1 MANRE
6 IAQAKAQFATLKDLA
21 PAEKAKIGTLMKKL
35 TSTITLQ
42 KAVETDLISQLHDL
56 QHTVK
61 SLQRHNAK
69 LTKSKQTLTAKLANT
84 EEKLTLVSHKL
95 AQKLAN
101 APVTLETAAQTQVVK
116 GEMRTF
122 GSQTEEYQKEPK
134 ANRAFQS
141 IREEVTRLSET
152 LQAIT
157 DSTTAQAHS
166 GPMIISKKADYI
178 SDLVGNSPEREE
190 RLRAVLARS
199 AAYSRKSQLLLQ
211 SSKGLT
217 DRELPSE
224 TAKKW
229 DKYSGKGMRFTEE
242 MEPNDLSR
250 SSFHASQAILSSNR
264 Y

>member
-42 KAVETDLISQLHDL
+42 KAVETDLISQLHGL

-69 LTKSKQTLTAKLANT
+69 LTKSKQALTAKLANT

-101 APVTLETAAQTQVVK
+101 APVTLETAVQTQAVK

-166 GPMIISKKADYI
+166 GPIISKKADYI

-224 TAKKW
+224 TAKKL
-229 DKYSGKGMRFTEE
+229 DKYSGKRMRFTEE
-242 MEPNDLSR
+242 MESNDLSR
-250 SSFHASQAILSSNR
+250 SSFHASQAILSSK
-264 Y
+264 